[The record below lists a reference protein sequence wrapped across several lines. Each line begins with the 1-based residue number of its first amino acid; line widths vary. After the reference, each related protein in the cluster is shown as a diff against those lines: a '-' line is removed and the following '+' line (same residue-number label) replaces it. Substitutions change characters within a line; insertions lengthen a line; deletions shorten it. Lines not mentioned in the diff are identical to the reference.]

1 MARSTVQAAPAPQ
14 PSVGFVRCRSTSVS
28 GVHTRS
34 VGPVRLATVTSGLVA
49 LTPGP
54 VPSGTSPTWLHA
66 PAASAA
72 PARIVTGRD
81 GAGKLSVCG
90 WFGSLARSSSSRK
103 EVTTAWVS
111 AVAGPPGRTAAV
123 NVAPLLRLARGQL
136 TTTGSAGFAAGAVQ
150 TAGSAGCSV
159 QPGGRVTMIG
169 VLVSVALLWLVHDA
183 V

>member
-1 MARSTVQAAPAPQ
+1 
-14 PSVGFVRCRSTSVS
+14 
-28 GVHTRS
+28 
-34 VGPVRLATVTSGLVA
+34 VRLVRVAGSLVA
-49 LTPGP
+49 LQE
-54 VPSGTSPTWLHA
+54 
-66 PAASAA
+66 
-72 PARIVTGRD
+72 
-81 GAGKLSVCG
+81 
-90 WFGSLARSSSSRK
+90 

-111 AVAGPPGRTAAV
+111 AVSPGPPGRTAAV

-159 QPGGRVTMIG
+159 QPGGRVTKID

>member
-1 MARSTVQAAPAPQ
+1 
-14 PSVGFVRCRSTSVS
+14 
-28 GVHTRS
+28 
-34 VGPVRLATVTSGLVA
+34 VRLVRVAGSLVA
-49 LTPGP
+49 LQE
-54 VPSGTSPTWLHA
+54 
-66 PAASAA
+66 
-72 PARIVTGRD
+72 
-81 GAGKLSVCG
+81 
-90 WFGSLARSSSSRK
+90 

-111 AVAGPPGRTAAV
+111 AVSPGPPGRTAAV

-159 QPGGRVTMIG
+159 QPGRVTKID